1 MPDRRRRTVR
11 DLRRANRSV
20 LLRRLYFDGPLSR
33 QDLARE
39 TGLSPASVSN
49 VVGELIEAG
58 LVAEAGSVE
67 SDGGRPRVLLKV
79 AAGFGHLIGV
89 DVGETRVMVELF
101 DLDLTPLAK
110 ADLPLGDGGHD
121 DRAVARHILE
131 GLDDVAGRA
140 SVDPSTVIGVGVGV
154 PGVVEHRPAEGGPE
168 AVVHCQTIGW
178 DGVPLERMLRAGTG
192 LPLFVDNGAT
202 ALGQAEMWFGAG
214 RGHRNAV
221 VALIGSGVGSAVMID
236 GSPYRGAAGSA
247 GEWGHTTSR
256 VGGVPCRCGSLGCLE
271 AYVGAAA
278 LLERYRAAGGPAGAD
293 EETALAGLL
302 DDPSP
307 AAAELRADVAE
318 HLGAGV
324 ADLVNLFSPEKII
337 IGGWAG
343 LLLGGRMLGRIVDAT
358 ARYALR
364 QPFAQ
369 TSVELC
375 HLGPEAVAVGAAT
388 LPLAHLLDGGGE
400 PAVPAPAPPVQPS
413 AGRVARSEYIRGTR
427 GRPSGSR

>member
-1 MPDRRRRTVR
+1 MPERRRRTVR
-11 DLRRANRSV
+11 DLRRTNRSV

-49 VVGELIEAG
+49 VVSELIEAG
-58 LVAEAGSVE
+58 LVVEAGSVE
-67 SDGGRPRVLLKV
+67 SDGGRPRVLLKT
-79 AAGFGHLIGV
+79 AAGYGHLVGV

-101 DLDLTPLAK
+101 DLGLTQLAK

-121 DRAVARHILE
+121 ERAVVRHILDGLPAVIE
-131 GLDDVAGRA
+131 GA
-140 SVDPSTVIGVGVGV
+140 SVDPASIIGVGVGV
-154 PGVVEHRPAEGGPE
+154 PGVIEHGPE

-178 DGVPLERMLRAGTG
+178 DGVPLERMLREGTR

-214 RGHRNAV
+214 RGHRGAV
-221 VALIGSGVGSAVMID
+221 VALIGSGVGAAVMID

-256 VGGVPCRCGSLGCLE
+256 VGGAPCRCGSRGCLE
-271 AYVGAAA
+271 SYVGATA
-278 LLERYRAAGGPAGAD
+278 LLERYRAAGGPAGTD
-293 EETALAGLL
+293 EEAALAGLL
-302 DDPSP
+302 ADPSE
-307 AAAELRADVAE
+307 AAAALREDIAE
-318 HLGAGV
+318 HLGAGI

-343 LLLGGRMLGRIVDAT
+343 LLIGGRMLDRIVAAT
-358 ARYALR
+358 AAYALR

-369 TSVELC
+369 TSIELC

-388 LPLAHLLDGGGE
+388 LPLAHLLDGGD
-400 PAVPAPAPPVQPS
+400 PAVSRWP
-413 AGRVARSEYIRGTR
+413 GGGARGIMAY
-427 GRPSGSR
+427 

>member
-1 MPDRRRRTVR
+1 MPERRRRTVR

-49 VVGELIEAG
+49 VVSELIEAG
-58 LVAEAGSVE
+58 LVVEAGSVE
-67 SDGGRPRVLLKV
+67 SDGGRPRVLLKT
-79 AAGFGHLIGV
+79 AAGYGHLVGV

-101 DLDLTPLAK
+101 DLGLTQLAK

-121 DRAVARHILE
+121 ERAVVRHILE
-131 GLDDVAGRA
+131 GLPAVIDGA
-140 SVDPSTVIGVGVGV
+140 SVDPASIIGVGVGV
-154 PGVVEHRPAEGGPE
+154 PGVIERGPE

-178 DGVPLERMLRAGTG
+178 DGVPLERMLREGTR

-214 RGHRNAV
+214 RGHRDAV
-221 VALIGSGVGSAVMID
+221 VALVGSGVGAAVMID

-256 VGGVPCRCGSLGCLE
+256 VGGAPCRCGARGCLE
-271 AYVGAAA
+271 SYVGATA
-278 LLERYRAAGGPAGAD
+278 LLERYRAAGGPAGTD
-293 EETALAGLL
+293 EEAALAGLL
-302 DDPSP
+302 ADPSE
-307 AAAELRADVAE
+307 AAAALREDVAE
-318 HLGAGV
+318 HLGAGI

-343 LLLGGRMLGRIVDAT
+343 LLIGGRMLDRIVAAT
-358 ARYALR
+358 AAYALR

-369 TSVELC
+369 TSIELC

-388 LPLAHLLDGGGE
+388 LPLAHLLDGGGD
-400 PAVPAPAPPVQPS
+400 PA
-413 AGRVARSEYIRGTR
+413 GARWPGGGPRGIMAY
-427 GRPSGSR
+427 

>member
-1 MPDRRRRTVR
+1 MPERRRRTVR
-11 DLRRANRSV
+11 DLRRTNRSV

-49 VVGELIEAG
+49 VVSELIEAG
-58 LVAEAGSVE
+58 LVVEAGSVE
-67 SDGGRPRVLLKV
+67 SDGGRPRVLLKT
-79 AAGFGHLIGV
+79 AAGYGHLVGV

-101 DLDLTPLAK
+101 DLELTQLAK

-121 DRAVARHILE
+121 ERAVVRQILDGLPAVIE
-131 GLDDVAGRA
+131 GA
-140 SVDPSTVIGVGVGV
+140 SVDPASIIGVGVGV
-154 PGVVEHRPAEGGPE
+154 PGVIEHGPE

-178 DGVPLERMLRAGTG
+178 DGVPLERMLRDGMGGRRPAP
-192 LPLFVDNGAT
+192 PLFVDNGAT
-202 ALGQAEMWFGAG
+202 SLGQAEMWFGAG

-221 VALIGSGVGSAVMID
+221 VALIGSGVGAAVMID

-256 VGGVPCRCGSLGCLE
+256 VGGAPCRCGSRGCLE
-271 AYVGAAA
+271 SYVGATA
-278 LLERYRAAGGPAGAD
+278 LLERYRAAGGPAGTD
-293 EETALAGLL
+293 EEAALAGLL
-302 DDPSP
+302 ADPSDT
-307 AAAELRADVAE
+307 AAALRDDIAE
-318 HLGAGV
+318 HLGAGI

-343 LLLGGRMLGRIVDAT
+343 LLIGGRMLDRVVAAT
-358 ARYALR
+358 AAYALR

-369 TSVELC
+369 TAIELC

-388 LPLAHLLDGGGE
+388 LPLAHLLDGGGD
-400 PAVPAPAPPVQPS
+400 PAGGAM
-413 AGRVARSEYIRGTR
+413 ARPGARG
-427 GRPSGSR
+427 G

>member
-1 MPDRRRRTVR
+1 MPERRRRTVR
-11 DLRRANRSV
+11 DLRRTNRSV

-49 VVGELIEAG
+49 VVTELIEAG

-67 SDGGRPRVLLKV
+67 SDGGRPRVLLKT
-79 AAGFGHLIGV
+79 AAGYGHLVGI

-101 DLDLTPLAK
+101 DLELTQLAK
-110 ADLPLGDGGHD
+110 ADFPLGDGGHD
-121 DRAVARHILE
+121 ERAVVRHILDGLPAVIE
-131 GLDDVAGRA
+131 GA
-140 SVDPSTVIGVGVGV
+140 SVDPASIIGVGVGV
-154 PGVVEHRPAEGGPE
+154 PGVVEYSVLEHGPE

-178 DGVPLERMLRAGTG
+178 EAVPLERMLRAGTD
-192 LPLFVDNGAT
+192 LPLFIDNGAT
-202 ALGQAEMWFGAG
+202 SLGQAEMWFGAG

-221 VALIGSGVGSAVMID
+221 VALIGSGVGAAVMID

-247 GEWGHTTSR
+247 GEWGHTTVR
-256 VGGVPCRCGSLGCLE
+256 VGGARCRCGSRGCLE
-271 AYVGAAA
+271 SYVGATA

-293 EETALAGLL
+293 EEGALAALL
-302 DDPSP
+302 ADPS
-307 AAAELRADVAE
+307 ATAAELRDDIAE
-318 HLGAGV
+318 YLGAGI

-343 LLLGGRMLGRIVDAT
+343 LLIGGRMLDRVVEAT
-358 ARYALR
+358 AAYALR

-369 TSVELC
+369 TVIEPC

-388 LPLAHLLDGGGE
+388 LPLAHLLDSGG
-400 PAVPAPAPPVQPS
+400 VPGP
-413 AGRVARSEYIRGTR
+413 
-427 GRPSGSR
+427 

>member
-1 MPDRRRRTVR
+1 MPERRRRTVR

-49 VVGELIEAG
+49 VVSELIEAG
-58 LVAEAGSVE
+58 LVVEAGSVE
-67 SDGGRPRVLLKV
+67 SDGGRPRVLLKT
-79 AAGFGHLIGV
+79 AAGYGHLVGV

-101 DLDLTPLAK
+101 DLELTQLAK

-121 DRAVARHILE
+121 ERAVVRHILE
-131 GLDDVAGRA
+131 GLPAVIEGA
-140 SVDPSTVIGVGVGV
+140 SVDPASIIGVGVGV
-154 PGVVEHRPAEGGPE
+154 PGVIERGPE

-178 DGVPLERMLRAGTG
+178 DGVPLERMLREGTR

-202 ALGQAEMWFGAG
+202 SLGQAEMWFGAG
-214 RGHRNAV
+214 RGHRDAV
-221 VALIGSGVGSAVMID
+221 VALVGSGVGAAVMID

-256 VGGVPCRCGSLGCLE
+256 VGGAPCRCGSRGCLE
-271 AYVGAAA
+271 AYVGATA
-278 LLERYRAAGGPAGAD
+278 LLERYRAAGGPAGTD
-293 EETALAGLL
+293 EEAALAGLL
-302 DDPSP
+302 ADPSG
-307 AAAELRADVAE
+307 AAAALRDDVAE
-318 HLGAGV
+318 HLGAGI

-343 LLLGGRMLGRIVDAT
+343 LLIGGRMLDRIVAAT
-358 ARYALR
+358 AAYALR

-369 TSVELC
+369 TSIELC

-388 LPLAHLLDGGGE
+388 LPLAHLLDGGGD
-400 PAVPAPAPPVQPS
+400 PA
-413 AGRVARSEYIRGTR
+413 GARWPGGGPRGIMAY
-427 GRPSGSR
+427 